1 VAYFKPIF
9 SALLSVGFLSGCGIK
24 DGIRYGFMAT
34 SQNMDVP
41 KGPPIEDL
49 VTPFD
54 TALGCLQG
62 KLEPSIS
69 FAVGQVV
76 DATGKETYADGGA
89 GKFVTQGA
97 GEMVQSALFRA
108 GVTVVNRRDPN
119 IPIVEQNW
127 GIRDLKQ
134 QTPANFYV
142 SGSINSLDFIPGGG
156 IALDVAGL
164 GARARQNRILVAL
177 DLSMTDAFSGR
188 IVGNVS
194 LQKQIFT
201 REFGNSSDRFFEQTL
216 LSLEAGGMERE
227 AVHFAMRQLLNFATM
242 ELLGQL
248 MARETYEECRQL
260 ISPLDGNTSRPDSK
274 PNASTAQN
282 TVAMA
287 ALKTAETRNRE
298 EPMQVLQQ
306 QQQQQQGPAAVP
318 RGPVPQVALDQ
329 AARATTYA
337 GRAINSAEEALNAK
351 TFEEASS
358 GAAEAT
364 QFLAVAATSLKLA
377 AQNGLYGP
385 EGDGAAM
392 LVQQA
397 MLAVQQAQQAA
408 ARLKGG
414 MPPLAPIPVPGA
426 EAAPVAPATSAP
438 RNQIPGTKE
447 NQFDGLVP

>member
-1 VAYFKPIF
+1 MSGFRPVIGIF
-9 SALLSVGFLSGCGIK
+9 LAAIILSGCGVK
-24 DGIRYGFMAT
+24 SGFRLGFLP
-34 SQNMDVP
+34 SIQNVDLP

-54 TALGCLQG
+54 TALTCMQG

-76 DATGKETYADGGA
+76 DATGKEAYADGGS

-156 IALDVAGL
+156 VAMNIAGVGSS
-164 GARARQNRILVAL
+164 RKQSRILIAL

-201 REFGNSSDRFFEQTL
+201 RELGSTTDRFFGQTL

-227 AVHFAMRQLLNFATM
+227 AVHFAMRQLLNFSTM

-248 MARETYEECRQL
+248 MARQTYEECRSL
-260 ISPLDGNTSRPDSK
+260 VSPLDGNTRGPSGN
-274 PNASTAQN
+274 PNFKETQN
-282 TVAMA
+282 SVAIA
-287 ALKTAETRNRE
+287 ALDSAKQRNLA
-298 EPMQVLQQ
+298 EPMQALPQ
-306 QQQQQQGPAAVP
+306 PAQALP
-318 RGPVPQVALDQ
+318 QAQADRGPVPEKALNL

-337 GRAINSAEEALNAK
+337 GRAINAAELAINAK
-351 TFEEASS
+351 TFDEASS
-358 GAAEAT
+358 AAAEAT
-364 QFLAVAATSLKLA
+364 QFLAVSAASLKLA
-377 AQNGLYGP
+377 AQRGLYGP

-397 MLAVQQAQQAA
+397 MLSVQQAQQAA
-408 ARLKGG
+408 ARLKGSEQPKSTVEI
-414 MPPLAPIPVPGA
+414 PPTVQAP
-426 EAAPVAPATSAP
+426 SN
-438 RNQIPGTKE
+438 RIPGSKE
-447 NQFDGLVP
+447 SQIDPLIP

>member
-1 VAYFKPIF
+1 MDD
-9 SALLSVGFLSGCGIK
+9 GFRL
-24 DGIRYGFMAT
+24 GFMPST
-34 SQNMDVP
+34 QNIELP

-54 TALGCLQG
+54 TALSCMQG

-76 DATGKETYADGGA
+76 DATGKETYADGGS

-119 IPIVEQNW
+119 IAIVEQNW

-156 IALDVAGL
+156 VAVDVAGM
-164 GARARQNRILVAL
+164 GTRAKQSRILIAL

-201 REFGNSSDRFFEQTL
+201 REVGSATDRFFGQTL

-227 AVHFAMRQLLNFATM
+227 AVHFAMRQLLNFSTM

-248 MARETYEECRQL
+248 MARETYEECRSL
-260 ISPLDGNTSRPDSK
+260 VSPLDGNTRRPSGGLNFEKD
-274 PNASTAQN
+274 QN
-282 TVAMA
+282 EAAIA
-287 ALKTAETRNRE
+287 ALKLAKTRNIK
-298 EPMQVLQQ
+298 EPMQALQQ
-306 QQQQQQGPAAVP
+306 PAAP
-318 RGPVPQVALDQ
+318 NAKTQAQRGPVPQKALEL

-337 GRAINSAEEALNAK
+337 GRAINAAEVATNAK
-351 TFEEASS
+351 TFDEASS
-358 GAAEAT
+358 AAAEAT
-364 QFLAVAATSLKLA
+364 QFLAVSAASLKLA
-377 AQNGLYGP
+377 SQNGLYGP

-397 MLAVQQAQQAA
+397 MLAVQQAQQSAM
-408 ARLKGG
+408 RLK
-414 MPPLAPIPVPGA
+414 AKD
-426 EAAPVAPATSAP
+426 EAKPEVDTAPVTTAP

-447 NQFDGLVP
+447 SQTDQLIP

>member
-1 VAYFKPIF
+1 MARLAPIY
-9 SALLSVGFLSGCGIK
+9 SAMLSAAVLSGCGISE
-24 DGIRYGFMAT
+24 GVRLGFMPT
-34 SQNMDVP
+34 NQNMEVP

-54 TALGCLQG
+54 TALACMEG
-62 KLEPSIS
+62 KLDPSIS

-76 DATGKETYADGGA
+76 DATGKETYADGGS

-119 IPIVEQNW
+119 IPVIEQNW

-156 IALDVAGL
+156 VSADIAGL
-164 GARARQNRILVAL
+164 GTYAKQSRILIAL

-188 IVGNVS
+188 IVANVS

-201 REFGNSSDRFFEQTL
+201 RDANASADRFFSQTL
-216 LSLEAGGMERE
+216 VSLEAGGMERE
-227 AVHFAMRQLLNFATM
+227 AVHFAMRQLLNFSTM

-248 MARETYEECRQL
+248 MARTTYEECRSL
-260 ISPLDGNTSRPDSK
+260 VSPLDGNARRPDGGENLTEERS
-274 PNASTAQN
+274 AFAI
-282 TVAMA
+282 A
-287 ALKTAETRNRE
+287 ALNDAQKRNSEQPLQVVAQQPVQPEQPTA
-298 EPMQVLQQ
+298 
-306 QQQQQQGPAAVP
+306 A
-318 RGPVPQVALDQ
+318 RGPVPQKALAL

-337 GRAINSAEEALNAK
+337 GRAINAAELAINSK
-351 TFEEASS
+351 TFDEASS
-358 GAAEAT
+358 ASAEAT
-364 QFLAVAATSLKLA
+364 QFLAVAAASLKLA
-377 AQNGLYGP
+377 AQDGLYGP

-397 MLAVQQAQQAA
+397 MLAVQQAQQTA
-408 ARLKGG
+408 ARLKTSDTSK
-414 MPPLAPIPVPGA
+414 PVEKAA
-426 EAAPVAPATSAP
+426 EPTAPARP
-438 RNQIPGTKE
+438 
-447 NQFDGLVP
+447 NQFPVTTESPVDGLDP